1 MLSPV
6 STRHPGTLAALVAA
20 MALAYAPA
28 GVLAQGADGTGTPA
42 AAEAP
47 SDAPGPED
55 PAAEAADGADAPAD
69 ETDEARRERLEKEQ
83 ALEKVRQDIE
93 AQRAAEARLAAEIET
108 LSQDR
113 AALNEQL
120 IETAARVQEI
130 EASISG
136 VEERIGG
143 LEQREGELR
152 ESFGARRGLL
162 AELLGALQRMGR
174 RPPPAVLVEPDDALK
189 TVRTAILLGAVLP
202 GVRIETEALAADL
215 EELARLKRQIDGEKA
230 QLLARSR
237 DLNGERRRIAAL
249 VDAKRESAER
259 SSEALAGVREKADKL
274 AGEAKNLEELIASID
289 REIEVA
295 RQAAT
300 AAATPPRS
308 PEQALGALRDPSRL
322 EPAVAF
328 ASARGLLPLPVSGAV
343 TREYGTPDE
352 FGSAAR
358 GISIATRSQAQ
369 VTAPSDGWVVYA
381 GPFRSYGQL
390 LILNAGDGYHVLL
403 AGMDTITVDL
413 GQFVLTGEPVGQM
426 GGLVLASTENVTV
439 GRSQPVLYVEFRKD
453 GHPIDPAPWWA
464 EGRTGAG
471 G

>member
-1 MLSPV
+1 MRFRVPTHCAPTV
-6 STRHPGTLAALVAA
+6 AAAIAAAALACAPYASAQEKEADKAELERVEKEK
-20 MALAYAPA
+20 ALET
-28 GVLAQGADGTGTPA
+28 VRLQIEAQQ
-42 AAEAP
+42 AAEA
-47 SDAPGPED
+47 E
-55 PAAEAADGADAPAD
+55 
-69 ETDEARRERLEKEQ
+69 
-83 ALEKVRQDIE
+83 
-93 AQRAAEARLAAEIET
+93 LAAEIDT
-108 LSQDR
+108 LRKDR

-120 IETAARVQEI
+120 IATAARVQDI
-130 EASISG
+130 ESSIDE
-136 VEERIGG
+136 VEGRIETLRER
-143 LEQREGELR
+143 EDELR
-152 ESFGARRGLL
+152 QSFLARRGLL

-174 RPPPAVLVEPDDALK
+174 RPPPAVLVEPSDALK

-202 GVRIETEALAADL
+202 GVRIETEALATDL
-215 EELARLKRQIDGEKA
+215 EEMGRLKRQIDGEKSR
-230 QLLARSR
+230 LLAQSR
-237 DLNGERRRIAAL
+237 ELDGERRRIAAL
-249 VDAKRESAER
+249 VEAKRQSVAEN
-259 SSEALAGVREKADKL
+259 ENALSTIREKAKTL
-274 AGEAKNLEELIASID
+274 AAEAQNLEELIASID
-289 REIEVA
+289 REIDLA
-295 RQAAT
+295 RRE
-300 AAATPPRS
+300 AAAAAKPPPT
-308 PEQALGALRDPSRL
+308 PEQALDALRDPARL

-328 ASARGLLPLPVSGAV
+328 SKAHGLLPLPVRGAV
-343 TREYGTPDE
+343 THEYGKPDAY
-352 FGSAAR
+352 GSPSR

-403 AGMDTITVDL
+403 AGMDTIAVDL